1 MHISLSRSTICSKR
15 QDNKYVHTHTEGER
29 RRRKKSSRKDGEE
42 GVGGCDDVG
51 VGVLGR
57 EPREG
62 VADVGGLGGHVGARD
77 AVGKDACEGREHGGA
92 ARVGAAVVEVLERAA
107 EERDEDGEVLRT
119 DFTVREE
126 NGILVVTL
134 LAECREQI
142 GRVVEFEGQVGHI
155 LPGAGT

>member
-1 MHISLSRSTICSKR
+1 MLQKIGNSRDRAVKKTG
-15 QDNKYVHTHTEGER
+15 EGLLQLLR
-29 RRRKKSSRKDGEE
+29 GEGALGLRPAVRAPPQQADAGGPVE
-42 GVGGCDDVG
+42 GVVRPGRDPLKVVTGGHSAGQKGVPPQVG
-51 VGVLGR
+51 
-57 EPREG
+57 G
-62 VADVGGLGGHVGARD
+62 VAAEQDGGLA
-77 AVGKDACEGREHGGA
+77 K
-92 ARVGAAVVEVLERAA
+92 
-107 EERDEDGEVLRT
+107 EDGELLRT